1 MPATMPAS
9 SVDKVLALR
18 RPDFC
23 RTCSSPLP
31 VGTRASYRR
40 SDKTVACLTCVVA
53 AAPEAPSG
61 PGTPGASAKRE
72 YERRRQGRERRTR
85 EAHPHIGG
93 LLLALS
99 DGSQSERAWAQGS
112 AGEERV
118 AAALGKRCRDTP
130 VRFLHDRRVPG
141 TRANID
147 HLAIAPSGV
156 YVIDAKDY
164 AGGVDVEITG
174 GILRPRVETLR
185 VGRRDRTKLVA
196 GVERQIEV
204 TVAALADMPKPPQ
217 VHGVLCFVDSEMPL
231 IRQLAVREV
240 AVLGP
245 RRLAK
250 RLKAPGPLEPATI
263 EALVRTLA
271 AALPPAA

>member
-1 MPATMPAS
+1 MPVRVSAAS
-9 SVDKVLALR
+9 VEKILALR
-18 RPDFC
+18 RADSC
-23 RTCSSPLP
+23 RVCATPLP

-40 SDKTVACLTCVVA
+40 SDRTVACLGCVRA
-53 AAPEAPSG
+53 AMPATPCD
-61 PGTPGASAKRE
+61 PGTPGASAKAE
-72 YERRRQGRERRTR
+72 HERRRRARERRTR

-93 LLLALS
+93 LLLALG
-99 DGSQSERAWAQGS
+99 DAPQSERAWAQGS
-112 AGEERV
+112 AGEERL

-164 AGGVDVEITG
+164 SGGVDVEVTG
-174 GILRPRVETLR
+174 GIFRPRVETLR

-196 GVERQIEV
+196 GVERQVEV
-204 TVAALADMPKPPQ
+204 TLAALADVPERPPI
-217 VHGVLCFVDSEMPL
+217 HGVLCFVDSEMPL
-231 IRQLAVREV
+231 LRELAVRDV

-245 RRLAK
+245 RRLAQC
-250 RLKAPGPLEPATI
+250 LNASGALEPAAI
-263 EALVRTLA
+263 DALFTTLA
-271 AALPPAA
+271 TALPPAA